1 MKRSLIRCAALML
14 ALGYLPAQAACN
26 VQWPLWQRFADTWV
40 QVDGRVLESSLLD
53 SHSTSEGQAYALFF
67 ALVANDAE
75 RFEQIWRWSREN
87 LAGNDP
93 QSVLPAWL
101 WGQGKDGRWQVQ
113 DANSASDADIWFA
126 YALLEADR
134 LWGHAE
140 YRDDA
145 LALLGQVKA
154 QEILD
159 LPGLGPTLMPGPV
172 GFVQPDH
179 LWRLNPSYA
188 PIPVLRRLVSADPDG
203 PWQQVVESSAKLL
216 NDGGG
221 HGFAA
226 DWVGYRGTSATSGLF
241 VPDPFKGDIGS
252 YDAIRVYL
260 WAGMTDPGD
269 PLAKTILGSLRG
281 MARATAAI
289 GMPPEKV
296 AITTGKTDGRAPFG
310 FSAALV
316 PFFQAS
322 AEPWLAE
329 QQQRRALEG
338 LAQGRENGSPVPIYY
353 DYMLSLFGLGWAEQR
368 YRFDADGRLEP
379 SWESACSVKTP

>member
-1 MKRSLIRCAALML
+1 MKRSLMRCAALVL

-26 VQWPLWQRFADTWV
+26 VQWPLWQRFAETWV
-40 QVDGRVLESSLLD
+40 QADGRVLESSLLD
-53 SHSTSEGQAYALFF
+53 NHSTSEGQAYALFF
-67 ALVANDAE
+67 ALVSNDAE
-75 RFEQIWRWSREN
+75 RFAQIWRWSREN

-93 QSVLPAWL
+93 QNVLPAWL

-126 YALLEADR
+126 YALLEAHR

-159 LPGLGPTLMPGPV
+159 LPGLGSTLMPGPV

-179 LWRLNPSYA
+179 LWRLNPSYV
-188 PIPVLRRLVSADPDG
+188 PISVLRRLVSADPDG
-203 PWQQVVESSAKLL
+203 PWEQIVESSVKLL
-216 NDGGG
+216 RDGGG

-226 DWVGYRGTSATSGLF
+226 DWVGYRGTSAASGLF
-241 VPDPFKGDIGS
+241 VPDPIKGDIGS

-260 WAGMTDPGD
+260 WAGMTAPAD
-269 PLAKTILGSLRG
+269 PLAKPILESLRG
-281 MARATAAI
+281 MARVVAAT
-289 GMPPEKV
+289 GMPPERV
-296 AITTGKTDGRAPFG
+296 SIMTGKAEGHAPFG

-316 PFFQAS
+316 PYFQAS
-322 AEPWLAE
+322 SEPWLAE
-329 QQQRRALEG
+329 QQQRLALAG
-338 LAQGRENGSPVPIYY
+338 LAQGRNEGSSVPIYY
-353 DYMLSLFGLGWAEQR
+353 NYMLSLFGLGWAEKR

-379 SWESACSVKTP
+379 SWESACSVKAP